1 MNLSKVID
9 SKAAALVQPWRF
21 PELHDPAP
29 PPPPEN
35 PKPKPE
41 TESVSLLT
49 AEKIAEI
56 QAQAHQEGF
65 DQGRREG
72 REAGAADIRLKMAQ
86 FDTLMAA
93 LTKPFEHLDA
103 QVEQELIS
111 IVKAL
116 TAVLLHREIETD
128 PHTLIPVV
136 REAMASLPV
145 AAREV
150 KVHLHPNDATMIRE
164 SLSQSD
170 EDRSWKIIEDPVL
183 RRGDCRV
190 VSNTSQIDAT
200 LQARLTALLD
210 SVFHAEVA
218 RAEDQPS

>member
-1 MNLSKVID
+1 MSLSKVID
-9 SKAAALVQPWRF
+9 SKVAAGVQAWRF

-29 PPPPEN
+29 PPE
-35 PKPKPE
+35 KPKAE
-41 TESVSLLT
+41 TESVNLLT

-56 QAQAHQEGF
+56 QTQAYEEGF

-72 REAGAADIRLKMAQ
+72 REAGAADIRLKMTQ
-86 FDTLMAA
+86 FDALMAG
-93 LTKPFEHLDA
+93 LTKPFDQLDA
-103 QVEQELIS
+103 QVEQELIA

-116 TAVLLHREIETD
+116 TRALLHREIATD

-145 AAREV
+145 AAREI
-150 KVHLHPNDATMIRE
+150 KVHLHPEDVTLIRE

-170 EDRSWKIIEDPVL
+170 EERSWRIIEDPVL

-190 VSNTSQIDAT
+190 VSNTSQTDAT
-200 LQARLTALLD
+200 LETRLTALLD
-210 SVFHAEVA
+210 SVFQAEVE
-218 RAEDQPS
+218 RAGDQPS